1 MRDDVAGER
10 HPRCDVMAWLLLE
23 IAASTD
29 KSEPIRTRQF
39 IVGNSVDEAQ
49 MCVSYIAILVLVW
62 VWRLVRAVR
71 DR

>member
-1 MRDDVAGER
+1 VRDDVAGER

-49 MCVSYIAILVLVW
+49 MCVSYL
-62 VWRLVRAVR
+62 
-71 DR
+71 